1 MGEFESIES
10 SQRQHHNEI
19 NHQMNV
25 EILET
30 EQQYKRFAMLK
41 PKIHKDGNKWC
52 VLYGENIQDGVA
64 GFGDTPHEAVIDWEI
79 NWNTSA

>member
-1 MGEFESIES
+1 MEFEAIES

-25 EILET
+25 ELLET

-41 PKIHKDGNKWC
+41 PKVYKDGNKWC

-64 GFGDTPHEAVIDWEI
+64 GFGDTPHKAVIDWEV
-79 NWNTSA
+79 NWNAQA

>member
-1 MGEFESIES
+1 MEYEGIES

-25 EILET
+25 ELLET

-41 PKIHKDGNKWC
+41 PKVYKDGNKWC
-52 VLYGENIQDGVA
+52 VLYGENIQDGIA
-64 GFGDTPHEAVIDWEI
+64 GFGGTPHESVIDWES
-79 NWNTSA
+79 NWDTQA